1 MADILETTLP
11 LPLFYRGKVRDTY
24 TVDDKL
30 LLITTDRISAFDV
43 VLPNGIPDKGKVLTQ
58 ISEFWFNKTTHIVPN
73 HMVDLLDSVKLVKHY
88 FPALSSD
95 SYNQLIGR
103 SMIVKKAERVD
114 VEAVVRG
121 YISGSAWEEYRKSGT
136 ISGMKQPEG
145 LKESQELPECLF
157 TPTTKAE
164 SGHDMP
170 MSRNEVED
178 LLGKSTAQAVEEKS
192 LLLYQF
198 AREYA
203 LSKGFIIADTKFE
216 FGFIDGELC
225 LIDEIFTPDSSRFWD
240 IEKYVVGQP
249 QPSFDK
255 QPIRDWLSAS
265 GWNKEPPAPKLPEHI
280 VEMSSGRYKEVY
292 ARLTGK
298 ELRG

>member
-1 MADILETTLP
+1 MSEILQTDISLS
-11 LPLFYRGKVRDTY
+11 LFYKGKVRDTY

-43 VLPNGIPDKGKVLTQ
+43 VLPNGIPDKGRVLSQ
-58 ISEFWFNKTTHIVPN
+58 ISKFWFDKTAHIVPN
-73 HMVDLLDSVKLVKHY
+73 HLIDLLDTEELLQQYLPSLT
-88 FPALSSD
+88 SSYD
-95 SYNQLIGR
+95 QLIGR

-136 ISGMKQPEG
+136 ISNRVQPEG
-145 LKESQELPECLF
+145 LKESQVLPEPLF
-157 TPTTKAE
+157 TPTTKAV

-170 MSRNEVED
+170 MSRKEVED
-178 LLGKSTAQAVEEKS
+178 LIGKSTAQAVEEKS

-198 AREYA
+198 AREYTE
-203 LSKGFIIADTKFE
+203 SRGFILADTKFE

-225 LIDEIFTPDSSRFWD
+225 LIDEIFSPDSSRFWD
-240 IEKYVVGQP
+240 IDKYIVGQP

-265 GWNKEPPAPKLPEHI
+265 GWNKEPPAPQLPEQI
-280 VEMSSGRYKEVY
+280 VEMTSSRYKEVFT
-292 ARLTGK
+292 RLTGK

>member
-58 ISEFWFNKTTHIVPN
+58 ISEFWFNKTAHIVPN
-73 HMVDLLDSVKLVKHY
+73 HMVDLLDSEKLVKHY

-145 LKESQELPECLF
+145 LKESQQLPECLF

-170 MSRNEVED
+170 MSRKEVED

-240 IEKYVVGQP
+240 IEKYIVGQP

-265 GWNKEPPAPKLPEHI
+265 GWNKEPPAPQLPEHI

>member
-1 MADILETTLP
+1 MSEILQTDIS
-11 LPLFYRGKVRDTY
+11 LPLFYKGKVRDTY

-43 VLPNGIPDKGKVLTQ
+43 VLPNGIPYKGKVLSQ
-58 ISEFWFNKTTHIVPN
+58 ISKFWFDKTAHIIPN
-73 HMVDLLDSVKLVKHY
+73 HLIDLLDTGELLQQYLPSLTG
-88 FPALSSD
+88 
-95 SYNQLIGR
+95 SYDQLIGR

-136 ISGMKQPEG
+136 ISNRAQPEG
-145 LKESQELPECLF
+145 LKESQVLAEPLF

-164 SGHDMP
+164 SGHDLP
-170 MSRNEVED
+170 MSRKEVED
-178 LLGKSTAQAVEEKS
+178 LVGKSTAQAVEEKS

-198 AREYA
+198 AREYTE
-203 LSKGFIIADTKFE
+203 SRGFICADTKFE
-216 FGFIDGELC
+216 FGFINGELC
-225 LIDEIFTPDSSRFWD
+225 LIDEILTPDSSRFWD
-240 IEKYVVGQP
+240 IDKYIVGQP

-265 GWNKEPPAPKLPEHI
+265 GWNKEPPAPQLPDQI
-280 VEMSSGRYKEVY
+280 VEMTSSRYKEVFT
-292 ARLTGK
+292 RLTGK